1 MKILYASGEVV
12 PFAKTGGLADVAGAL
27 PDALAKLGNEVIVF
41 MPKYRM
47 VDEKKYNLVKVYENL
62 PVKILD
68 RTEYADVWSAKL
80 PNSDVIYY
88 FIANGKYFDRDGL
101 YQDKG
106 VDYPDNCE
114 RFSFFC
120 RAVVEYI
127 PKSSFMPE
135 IVHCNDWQTALIIAY
150 VKKLYK
156 WPKTA
161 CVYSIHN
168 MGYHGTFSKDQIFL
182 TGFGWEMFTSETL
195 EFWGNLAL
203 TKAGFVFADVINTV
217 SETYAQEIQTDEFG
231 YGLAG
236 LLRSRHKDVFGILN
250 GIDYNLWN
258 PEIDLKIVK
267 NYGIKTIPLKYENK
281 TALQRINGLPEKS
294 DIPLIGMITRLA
306 DQKGLDI
313 LAGAMEKIMHLKCQ
327 LVILGT
333 GEPKYHELLLSEKKK
348 YPKHIGVNLGFD
360 AALAQLI
367 YAGSDMFLMP
377 SRYEPCGLGQLISYK
392 YGTIPIVRK
401 TGGLADTVHDYNPKT
416 GKGDG
421 FVFEEYSSEKL
432 LDAIERAIDMYKNKK
447 VWLPLVEK
455 VMCYDYSW
463 TSSARKYVEL
473 YKKAQ
478 LKLCVR
484 V

>member
-27 PDALAKLGNEVIVF
+27 PDALSRLGNEVVVF

-156 WPKTA
+156 WPETA

-168 MGYHGTFSKDQIFL
+168 MGYHGTFPKDQIFL
-182 TGFGWEMFTSETL
+182 TGFGWEMFTPETL

-250 GIDYNLWN
+250 GIDYHLWD
-258 PEIDLKIVK
+258 PETDPKIVK
-267 NYGIKTIPLKYENK
+267 NYGIKTISLKYENK
-281 TALQRINGLPEKS
+281 AALQRINNLPEKS
-294 DIPLIGMITRLA
+294 DIPVIGMITRLA
-306 DQKGLDI
+306 DQKGFDI
-313 LAGAMEKIMHLKCQ
+313 LASAMDEIMHLKCQ
-327 LVILGT
+327 LIILGT
-333 GEPKYHELLLSEKKK
+333 GEPKYHELLLGEKKK
-348 YPKHIGVNLGFD
+348 YPKHIGINLGFD

-421 FVFEEYSSEKL
+421 FVFEEYSSDKL
-432 LDAIERAIDMYKNKK
+432 LDAIERAIDAYKNKK
-447 VWLPLVEK
+447 VWIPLVEK

-463 TSSARKYVEL
+463 TASARKYMDL
-473 YKKAQ
+473 YKKAKN
-478 LKLCVR
+478 KL
-484 V
+484 